1 MTSSK
6 RRLSDHVAHQI
17 ERRLLLGEFQ
27 PGDALPTETELG
39 ETLGVSRTVVR
50 EALKIL
56 SARDLVEIRQGI
68 GVRVAVPRDTEFARS
83 LVSLLMRS
91 EDVSM
96 GDVMAA
102 RAAIEI
108 HVGILAAGAGEDED
122 FDQIEVALRDF
133 ESALTE
139 RDWPEVFRAHGTFH
153 FRILAATRMKA
164 LITILAPMQDIIAL
178 SSLPPRIDIPEYWH
192 LGGHREILD
201 ALRNRDVELVRN
213 ALERHFRNLEAA
225 EYAEI
230 RKQPFRTAANQLILG
245 PRSHWQL
252 DVEGGVASLQSAPE
266 RVNPTTPRDQR
277 QEAEPVR

>member
-1 MTSSK
+1 MTSSS
-6 RRLSDHVAHQI
+6 RRLSDRVAQQI

-27 PGDALPTETELG
+27 PGDALPTEAELC

-91 EDVSM
+91 EDVTM

-108 HVGILAAGAGEDED
+108 HVGVLAARAGAEGD
-122 FDQIEVALRDF
+122 FDRIEVAFRDF
-133 ESALTE
+133 ESALGE
-139 RDWPEVFRAHGTFH
+139 RNWPEVFRAHGTFH
-153 FRILAATRMKA
+153 FRILEATRMKA
-164 LITILAPMQDIIAL
+164 LITILGPMQDIIAL

-192 LGGHREILD
+192 LGGHRKILD
-201 ALRNRDVELVRN
+201 ALRDRDVDLVRN
-213 ALERHFRNLEAA
+213 ALERHFHNLEAA
-225 EYAEI
+225 EYAEM

-245 PRSHWQL
+245 PRSNWQL
-252 DVEGGVASLQSAPE
+252 DVEGGVASLQPPPE
-266 RVNPTTPRDQR
+266 RVEPTTPGEQR
-277 QEAEPVR
+277 QEAEAVR